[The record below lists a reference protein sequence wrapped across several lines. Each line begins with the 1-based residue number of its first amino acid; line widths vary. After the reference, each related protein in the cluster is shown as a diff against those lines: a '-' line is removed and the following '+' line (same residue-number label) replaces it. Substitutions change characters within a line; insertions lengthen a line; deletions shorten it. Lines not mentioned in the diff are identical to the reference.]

1 MADNLRQKTVG
12 GLAWSLIDNIANQG
26 ITFVVGI
33 VLARLI
39 TPEEYG
45 MIGVI
50 LIFIA
55 LFNSIVDSGFSNA
68 LIRKKNATNID
79 YNTIFFV
86 NLGVSI
92 LLYVLLFYFSPLV
105 GIFFHQA
112 KLILLLKVTGVIVII
127 NALTIIQ
134 RTILVKAIDFKTQA
148 KASLLSSILSGVG
161 GIVAASLG
169 FGVWSLVLQQILRQ
183 VLYSSV
189 LWINN
194 HWRPQLL
201 FSLSSLKDLFGFGWK
216 IAVSGIINTLWQELY
231 QIIIGR
237 YYTIATLGQYT
248 RAKQFSDGVTYG
260 LLTVIQRVS
269 YPSLSSIQESDYRMR
284 EALRKIVKM
293 TMYILAPLIIGLCA
307 CSTILLD
314 VLIGDQWSEAAEY
327 LQIICFG
334 ILFSPLRILDEN
346 ALQVK
351 KQSGLVL
358 ALNIIGK
365 TFAVFP
371 IVLGIMFNIKLMLVA
386 SAIINTF
393 IMTPLVIAMSTG
405 KYLNYGIKDHLCDLY
420 QMLIVALSM
429 GFLVFTL
436 SYINASS
443 IVVLFLQLVAGVLF
457 YIIASKLLKISEY
470 EDLKSIIL
478 SYIKKYFMKKSKI
491 GF

>member
-1 MADNLRQKTVG
+1 
-12 GLAWSLIDNIANQG
+12 
-26 ITFVVGI
+26 
-33 VLARLI
+33 
-39 TPEEYG
+39 
-45 MIGVI
+45 
-50 LIFIA
+50 
-55 LFNSIVDSGFSNA
+55 
-68 LIRKKNATNID
+68 
-79 YNTIFFV
+79 
-86 NLGVSI
+86 
-92 LLYVLLFYFSPLV
+92 
-105 GIFFHQA
+105 
-112 KLILLLKVTGVIVII
+112 
-127 NALTIIQ
+127 
-134 RTILVKAIDFKTQA
+134 
-148 KASLLSSILSGVG
+148 
-161 GIVAASLG
+161 
-169 FGVWSLVLQQILRQ
+169 
-183 VLYSSV
+183 
-189 LWINN
+189 
-194 HWRPQLL
+194 
-201 FSLSSLKDLFGFGWK
+201 
-216 IAVSGIINTLWQELY
+216 
-231 QIIIGR
+231 
-237 YYTIATLGQYT
+237 
-248 RAKQFSDGVTYG
+248 
-260 LLTVIQRVS
+260 
-269 YPSLSSIQESDYRMR
+269 MR